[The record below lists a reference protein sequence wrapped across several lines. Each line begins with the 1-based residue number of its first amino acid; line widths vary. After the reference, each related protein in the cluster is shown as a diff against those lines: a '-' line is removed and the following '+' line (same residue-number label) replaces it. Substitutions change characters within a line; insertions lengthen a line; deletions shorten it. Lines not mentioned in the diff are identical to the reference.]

1 MAAGFS
7 GISLIENGNL
17 EEYAEQRDRDMLE
30 P

>member
-17 EEYAEQRDRDMLE
+17 EKYAEQRDRHA
-30 P
+30 